1 MAGQDNRPHY
11 TGVRFD
17 GTNFGSWEF
26 GVRLILQSEELW
38 NIVKGR
44 ELKPEPVSFFS
55 PSLEVLRDDVSEKGM

>member
-44 ELKPEPVSFFS
+44 ELKPEPVSFFFVCCF
-55 PSLEVLRDDVSEKGM
+55 PSSKKF